1 MDGKEASDRQDEI
14 TPRLPLRELN
24 LASSEL
30 IDWTALCSCIV
41 LLISS
46 VLLIANGSCS
56 SPRGLSAN
64 SALCVGGQ
72 LSIQEW
78 LAIVG
83 VEFSVTCSVLLPRT
97 LSTKV
102 SKSLT
107 SASIGNGVRL
117 DKVLNSQRTAPIATQ
132 WGQGWRKYF
141 FARLLVAFVVILVTI
156 LYKFTFVLVSRH
168 DSVLVSAEWIEMGS
182 SLQPLENGCPA
193 HDNWFPDGSFSSNNL
208 RDLVSGTN
216 NSILYKNPG
225 WTANAT
231 SGPTTL
237 YVGPGIN
244 ITSVPQ
250 LLKGTVSRC
259 EPAHYF
265 KFTLSTSPAPSS
277 LPQVDLPLSNYMLSS
292 GAGNLSYIN
301 FAAASDSN
309 QTLQIIPVE
318 SNPTIPDGGGHP
330 VWGPATFA
338 FMTTVL
344 SQDCLGNFT
353 WNNAAGYQTFQIQEP
368 VDEFCVD
375 FDWYWLLYYWKD
387 SSSFL
392 FTTGVMQAYFA
403 GRSLNSQQSWDPT
416 RAIEIMLL
424 SLPVTN
430 SPNPPPPG
438 TMMPSNPTLKGLCD
452 AHNTNGPFAHPM
464 TSNCW
469 FSPLGLISGTINS
482 HGVGMTALGIAL
494 QCFVLLSSL
503 VAFYVILGPGVPI
516 LTEWPAQWI
525 GLGANLPAEVVGDA
539 VARTSTGRS
548 HATGQTTVFLSTVR
562 RQRGDQEKPYLRFL
576 TTQGSEGWTA
586 RT

>member
-1 MDGKEASDRQDEI
+1 MDRKEASDRQDEI

-56 SPRGLSAN
+56 SPHGISAD

-83 VEFSVTCSVLLPRT
+83 VEFSITCSVLLPRI

-107 SASIGNGVRL
+107 SASIWNGVRL
-117 DKVLNSQRTAPIATQ
+117 DKVLNSQSAAPIATQ

-182 SLQPLENGCPA
+182 SLQPLENACPA
-193 HDNWFPDGSFSSNNL
+193 HDSWITDGSFTNNNL
-208 RDLVSGTN
+208 RDLVSGTS

-225 WTANAT
+225 WAANAA

-259 EPAHYF
+259 EPANYL
-265 KFTLSTSPAPSS
+265 KFTLSTAPAPSS
-277 LPQVDLPLSNYMLSS
+277 LPQVDRPLSSNYILSS
-292 GAGNLSYIN
+292 GNGNLSYIN
-301 FAAASDSN
+301 FAAGDSN
-309 QTLQIIPVE
+309 RTLQIIPVE
-318 SNPTIPDGGGHP
+318 SNPKIPDGGGRP

-338 FMTTVL
+338 FMTTVT
-344 SQDCLGNFT
+344 SQDCWGNFT
-353 WNNAAGYQTFQIQEP
+353 WNNAAGYQTFQMQEP
-368 VDEFCVD
+368 VDEFCED
-375 FDWYWLLYYWKD
+375 FDWNSLLLYWND
-387 SSSFL
+387 SPSFL
-392 FTTGVMQAYFA
+392 FTTGIVQVYFA
-403 GRSLNSQQSWDPT
+403 ERSLILNYNSWDPT

-424 SLPVTN
+424 SFPVGN
-430 SPNPPPPG
+430 RPNRPPPG

-503 VAFYVILGPGVPI
+503 VGFYIILGPGVPI

-525 GLGANLPAEVVGDA
+525 GLAADLPAEVIGDA
-539 VARTSTGRS
+539 VARTSTGRD
-548 HATGQTTVFLSTVR
+548 HTTGQTTVLSTVR

-576 TTQGSEGWTA
+576 TAQGSEGW
-586 RT
+586 RTRT